1 MKMIKFRLY
10 GVSSCR
16 RYVKMRTIVTN
27 EAKRLGIELNLEEI
41 DELES
46 LSQFNPLSLPRLY
59 IQDNL
64 VALQNPPRPREVVLA
79 LLEMD
84 QRNDKQ
90 AHP

>member
-1 MKMIKFRLY
+1 MIKIRLY

-16 RYVKMRTIVTN
+16 RYIKMRSIVTN
-27 EAKRLGIELNLEEI
+27 EAKRLGIEINIEEI
-41 DELES
+41 DELEA

-64 VALQNPPRPREVVLA
+64 VASQNPPQPREVALA
-79 LLEMD
+79 LMEMD
-84 QRNDKQ
+84 QRDDRQ